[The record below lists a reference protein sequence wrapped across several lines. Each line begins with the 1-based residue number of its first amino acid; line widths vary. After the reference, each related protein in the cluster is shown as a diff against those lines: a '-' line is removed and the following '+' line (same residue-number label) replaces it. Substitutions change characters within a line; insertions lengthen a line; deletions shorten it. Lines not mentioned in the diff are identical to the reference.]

1 MDVPPTILVVDDEPQ
16 NRKLLEA
23 LLHPQGYLT
32 VSAASGAEALAMVA
46 RHTPDLILLDVMMA
60 DMDGHEVTRR
70 LKADPQSSNIP
81 IILVTALTD
90 REARLAGLQAG
101 AEEFLSKP
109 VDRAELWL
117 RVRNLLR
124 LKEYGDFLL
133 DHRRILE
140 DTVKARTLELQ
151 RFRTAM
157 DVTADAIFLIS
168 RSSMRFVEVNATAS
182 HMLGYSR
189 EELMQMEPAALSP
202 STQAEL
208 AAIYD
213 TLIGGHGGNRIGQ
226 TSIRRKD
233 GSSLSVDIHR
243 QVQYSGGDWIIV
255 SVLRDITER
264 QRAQQEILQLNAGL
278 EERVRQRTGE
288 LLAANQELEAF
299 SYSASHDLRTP
310 LSAIDGY
317 SSLLGK
323 ELGKT
328 EVSERSAHYLA
339 RIRAGVLQMGE
350 LIDALLQL
358 AQVSRASLSWEPVDL
373 SAMARSV
380 LDVYC
385 EQAPGREL
393 LADIQPGLVVRGDP
407 RLMQQVMDNLI
418 GNAWKFSG
426 QDARTCIAVS
436 GTPGDGGQPVYTV
449 RDQGKGFDM
458 AYADKLFGAFQRL
471 HTSAEFAGTGIG
483 LATVHR
489 IITRHGGRIWAESA
503 PGQGAAFSFTLGTQ
517 PP

>member
-1 MDVPPTILVVDDEPQ
+1 MDVRPTILVVDDEPQ

-32 VSAASGAEALAMVA
+32 VGAASGAEALAIVA

-70 LKADPQSSNIP
+70 LKADPHSSNIP
-81 IILVTALTD
+81 IILVTALSD

-124 LKEYGDFLL
+124 LKDYGDFLL
-133 DHRRILE
+133 YHQRLLE
-140 DTVKARTLELQ
+140 DTVQARTLELQ

-168 RSSMRFVEVNATAS
+168 RSTMRFVEVNATAS

-189 EELMQMEPAALSP
+189 EELMQMGPAALSP
-202 STQAEL
+202 STPAEL
-208 AAIYD
+208 AGIYD
-213 TLIGGHGGNRIGQ
+213 ALIGGHGGNRIGQ

-233 GSSLSVDIHR
+233 GSSLAVDVHR
-243 QVQYSGGDWIIV
+243 QVQFSGGDWIIV

-323 ELGKT
+323 EIAKG
-328 EVSERSAHYLA
+328 EVSERSTHYLA
-339 RIRAGVLQMGE
+339 RIRAGVVQMGE

-358 AQVSRASLSWEPVDL
+358 AQVSRVSLSWEKVDL
-373 SAMARSV
+373 SAMAREV

-385 EQAPGREL
+385 EQTPGREL
-393 LADIQPGLVVRGDP
+393 RADIQPDLLVQGDR
-407 RLMQQVMDNLI
+407 RLLHQVMDNLI

-426 QDARTCIAVS
+426 QEARTSIAVS
-436 GTPGDGGQPVYTV
+436 GRCGDDGQQVYTV

-471 HTSAEFAGTGIG
+471 HASAEFPGTGIG
-483 LATVHR
+483 LATVR
-489 IITRHGGRIWAESA
+489 R
-503 PGQGAAFSFTLGTQ
+503 
-517 PP
+517 